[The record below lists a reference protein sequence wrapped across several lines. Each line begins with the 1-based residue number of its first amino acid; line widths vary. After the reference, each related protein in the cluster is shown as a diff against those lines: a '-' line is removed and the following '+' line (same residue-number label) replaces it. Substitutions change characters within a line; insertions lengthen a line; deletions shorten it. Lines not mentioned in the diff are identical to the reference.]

1 MSMSGTVVEQSTRK
15 PLAEGLN
22 PDVSTGREKNG
33 EKCKKKVFLVFGSGR
48 KKKKELLFVFPFQ
61 LSGQTNGRSYK
72 EFYTYNYMTRF
83 VKTLIL
89 HL

>member
-22 PDVSTGREKNG
+22 PDVSTGKEKNG
-33 EKCKKKVFLVFGSGR
+33 EKCKKKSFFLVFGSGR
-48 KKKKELLFVFPFQ
+48 KKKKEIAFCFSFSTQ
-61 LSGQTNGRSYK
+61 RSNQWSILQR
-72 EFYTYNYMTRF
+72 T
-83 VKTLIL
+83 L